1 MAVLKATTKN
11 ITIAAEIVKKGGLV
25 VYPTETVYGLGC
37 DPFNIQSVKR
47 LMKIKKNRSKPLPV
61 LAGSLVDVEKVVIV
75 SQNAKS
81 LASNFWPGSLTMVL
95 SKKPDFPDIVTLG
108 WNTVGLR
115 IPDHNVALRLIRSSG
130 GLLIGSSANRT
141 GEPPSRAVKELSE
154 ELKEMVDVVLDGGP
168 AAKGI
173 PSTVVDLTSNTPR
186 ILRNGPISLQAI
198 LEALAFCDQKRD
210 AFDHKIG

>member
-95 SKKPDFPDIVTLG
+95 SKKPICLPSSSTTLLSIPASINIFLYSG
-108 WNTVGLR
+108 VWMKIASPCPTSKTV
-115 IPDHNVALRLIRSSG
+115 
-130 GLLIGSSANRT
+130 SA
-141 GEPPSRAVKELSE
+141 S
-154 ELKEMVDVVLDGGP
+154 D
-168 AAKGI
+168 
-173 PSTVVDLTSNTPR
+173 
-186 ILRNGPISLQAI
+186 
-198 LEALAFCDQKRD
+198 
-210 AFDHKIG
+210 